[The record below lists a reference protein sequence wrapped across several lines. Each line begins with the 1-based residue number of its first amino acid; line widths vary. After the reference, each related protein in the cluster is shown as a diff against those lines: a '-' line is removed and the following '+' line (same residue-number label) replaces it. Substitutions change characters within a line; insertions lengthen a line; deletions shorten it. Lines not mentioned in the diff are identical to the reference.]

1 MMKKSISVPKS
12 DLVFAIVLL
21 VITFV
26 GINYVFYI
34 KDISGHGANA
44 LSFFP
49 LLLAVRFG
57 RLLIEDM
64 KKKESKEE

>member
-1 MMKKSISVPKS
+1 MKKSISVPKI
-12 DLVFAIVLL
+12 DFVFAIVLL

-26 GINYVFYI
+26 GIQYVFYI
-34 KDISGHGANA
+34 KDVNEPGTYA

-49 LLLAVRFG
+49 LIIAIRFG

>member
-44 LSFFP
+44 LSFFL

-57 RLLIEDM
+57 RLLIKDM

>member
-1 MMKKSISVPKS
+1 MKKSIFVPKS

-26 GINYVFYI
+26 GIEYVFYI
-34 KDISGHGANA
+34 KDISGPGINS

-49 LLLAVRFG
+49 LVLAIHFG
-57 RLLIEDM
+57 RLLIKDM

>member
-1 MMKKSISVPKS
+1 MKKSISVPKS
-12 DLVFAIVLL
+12 DFIFAIVLL

-26 GINYVFYI
+26 GIQYVFYI
-34 KDISGHGANA
+34 KDVNEPGTYA

-49 LLLAVRFG
+49 LIIAIRFG
-57 RLLIEDM
+57 RLLIEEM

>member
-1 MMKKSISVPKS
+1 MKKSISVPKS
-12 DLVFAIVLL
+12 DFVFAIVLL

-26 GINYVFYI
+26 GIQYVFYI
-34 KDISGHGANA
+34 KDVNEPGTYA
-44 LSFFP
+44 LSLFP

-64 KKKESKEE
+64 KKKELKEE

>member
-1 MMKKSISVPKS
+1 MKKSISVPKS
-12 DLVFAIVLL
+12 DFVFAIVLL

-26 GINYVFYI
+26 GIQYVFYI
-34 KDISGHGANA
+34 KDVNEPGTYA

-64 KKKESKEE
+64 KKKESKAE

>member
-1 MMKKSISVPKS
+1 MKKPISVPKS
-12 DLVFAIVLL
+12 DLAFAIVLL
-21 VITFV
+21 MITFV

-34 KDISGHGANA
+34 KDISGHGTNA

-49 LLLAVRFG
+49 LILAIHFG
-57 RLLIEDM
+57 RLLIKDM

>member
-1 MMKKSISVPKS
+1 MVVCAEKEGRTVRKLGI
-12 DLVFAIVLL
+12 
-21 VITFV
+21 

-34 KDISGHGANA
+34 KDISGHVANA

-49 LLLAVRFG
+49 LIIAIRFG

>member
-1 MMKKSISVPKS
+1 MKKSISVPKS
-12 DLVFAIVLL
+12 DFVFAIVLL

-26 GINYVFYI
+26 GIQYVFYI
-34 KDISGHGANA
+34 KDVNEPGTYA

-49 LLLAVRFG
+49 MIIAIRFG

>member
-1 MMKKSISVPKS
+1 MKKSISVPKS
-12 DLVFAIVLL
+12 DFVFAIVLL

-26 GINYVFYI
+26 GIQYVFYI
-34 KDISGHGANA
+34 KDVNEPGTYA

-64 KKKESKEE
+64 KKKELKEE

>member
-1 MMKKSISVPKS
+1 MKKSISVPKS
-12 DLVFAIVLL
+12 DFVFAIVLL

-26 GINYVFYI
+26 GIQYVFYI
-34 KDISGHGANA
+34 KDVNEPGTYA

-49 LLLAVRFG
+49 LIIAIRFG
-57 RLLIEDM
+57 RLLIEEM

>member
-1 MMKKSISVPKS
+1 MKKSISVPKS
-12 DLVFAIVLL
+12 DFVFAIVLL

-26 GINYVFYI
+26 GIQYVFYI
-34 KDISGHGANA
+34 KAVNEPGTYA

-49 LLLAVRFG
+49 LIIAIRFG
-57 RLLIEDM
+57 RLLIEEM

>member
-1 MMKKSISVPKS
+1 MKKSISVPKS

-34 KDISGHGANA
+34 KDISGPGTNV

-49 LLLAVRFG
+49 LALAIYFG

>member
-1 MMKKSISVPKS
+1 MKKSISVPKS
-12 DLVFAIVLL
+12 DFVFAIVLL
-21 VITFV
+21 MITFV

-34 KDISGHGANA
+34 KDISGHGTYA

-49 LLLAVRFG
+49 LLLAIRFG

>member
-1 MMKKSISVPKS
+1 MKKSISVPKS

-34 KDISGHGANA
+34 KDISGPGTNV

-49 LLLAVRFG
+49 LALAIYFG
-57 RLLIEDM
+57 RLLIEEM

>member
-1 MMKKSISVPKS
+1 MKKSISVPKS

-21 VITFV
+21 MITFV

-34 KDISGHGANA
+34 KDISGHVANA

-49 LLLAVRFG
+49 LILAIHFG
-57 RLLIEDM
+57 RLLIRDM
-64 KKKESKEE
+64 KKKQSKEA

>member
-1 MMKKSISVPKS
+1 MKKSISVPKS

-34 KDISGHGANA
+34 KDINEPGTYA

-49 LLLAVRFG
+49 LIIAIRFG
-57 RLLIEDM
+57 RLLIEEM

>member
-1 MMKKSISVPKS
+1 MKKSISVPKS
-12 DLVFAIVLL
+12 DFVFAIVLL

-26 GINYVFYI
+26 GIQYVFYI
-34 KDISGHGANA
+34 KDVNEPGTYA

-57 RLLIEDM
+57 RLLIENM
-64 KKKESKEE
+64 KKKELKEE

>member
-1 MMKKSISVPKS
+1 MKKSISVPKS

-34 KDISGHGANA
+34 KDISGPGTNV

-49 LLLAVRFG
+49 LALAIRFG

>member
-34 KDISGHGANA
+34 KDISGHVANA

-49 LLLAVRFG
+49 LLLAIRFG

>member
-1 MMKKSISVPKS
+1 MKKSISVPKS

-26 GINYVFYI
+26 GIEYVFYI
-34 KDISGHGANA
+34 KDIDGPGTYS

-49 LLLAVRFG
+49 LLLAIRFG
-57 RLLIEDM
+57 RLLIKDM

>member
-1 MMKKSISVPKS
+1 MKKSISVPKS
-12 DLVFAIVLL
+12 DFVFAIVLL

-26 GINYVFYI
+26 GIQYVFYI
-34 KDISGHGANA
+34 KDVNEPGTYA

>member
-1 MMKKSISVPKS
+1 MKKSISVPKS
-12 DLVFAIVLL
+12 DFVFAIVLL

-26 GINYVFYI
+26 GIQYVFYI
-34 KDISGHGANA
+34 KDVNEPGTYA

-49 LLLAVRFG
+49 LIIAVRFG

>member
-1 MMKKSISVPKS
+1 MKKSISVPKS
-12 DLVFAIVLL
+12 DFDFAIVLL

-26 GINYVFYI
+26 GIQYVFYI
-34 KDISGHGANA
+34 KDVNEPGTYA

-57 RLLIEDM
+57 RLLIKDM

>member
-1 MMKKSISVPKS
+1 MKKSISVPKS
-12 DLVFAIVLL
+12 DFVFAIVLL

-26 GINYVFYI
+26 GIQYVFYI
-34 KDISGHGANA
+34 KDVNEPGTYA

-49 LLLAVRFG
+49 LIIAIRFG
-57 RLLIEDM
+57 RFLIKDM

>member
-1 MMKKSISVPKS
+1 MKKSISVPKS

-34 KDISGHGANA
+34 KDISGHGTNV

-49 LLLAVRFG
+49 LLLAIHFG